1 MRADLAK
8 IVYIYYSSLFA
19 TTLLSAAKPV
29 LYFEQISRQLQQTLW
44 TEVLISLVY

>member
-8 IVYIYYSSLFA
+8 IVYIYYLSLFA
-19 TTLLSAAKPV
+19 TTLLSAKPV